1 SPSPALAGRCP
12 ATGGA
17 PARAAGSPAVRDSG
31 SPAVSPRA
39 RPRGKT
45 VERPQVR
52 PIRWSPPRGA
62 GPWARRRAPGP
73 SPVPSLSIGGSII
86 FETPPTWTTLRAGT
100 TNHNP
105 ARVLSPPPRQHHPG
119 GFTRYEDRCR
129 RRRRILRLAHC
140 PVPVAE
146 GARGHDRRQPGATR
160 HRRRARLELGD
171 PDPAA
176 AGAGG

>member
-1 SPSPALAGRCP
+1 EGCGFACGESSGPAPGENRGAASGETDTVES
-12 ATGGA
+12 ATGS
-17 PARAAGSPAVRDSG
+17 RAV
-31 SPAVSPRA
+31 
-39 RPRGKT
+39 
-45 VERPQVR
+45 
-52 PIRWSPPRGA
+52 
-62 GPWARRRAPGP
+62 GP
-73 SPVPSLSIGGSII
+73 SSCAWSIACSFALHRGSII

-146 GARGHDRRQPGATR
+146 GA
-160 HRRRARLELGD
+160 
-171 PDPAA
+171 
-176 AGAGG
+176 